1 MIRMASRHD
10 LPACVEMLRQY
21 SAEAG
26 VPALR
31 DPAAHDAKHAANLLF
46 TLISGRGFVLVDDE
60 LRGMLAAVVAPSI
73 WAPSVLEL
81 RELAL
86 WVAPEHRRGMVGG
99 RLFREFR
106 RQADVML
113 HAGRVQAVYASL
125 MTTSEAQRLTGFR
138 RIDSTFM
145 KV

>member
-1 MIRMASRHD
+1 MIREASRHD
-10 LPACVEMLRQY
+10 LPACIEMLRQY

-46 TLISGRGFVLVDDE
+46 TLISGRGFVLLDDDM
-60 LRGMLAAVVAPSI
+60 RGMLAAVVAPSI

-99 RLFREFR
+99 RLFCEFR
-106 RQADVML
+106 RRADVML
-113 HAGRVQAVYASL
+113 HTGRVQAVYASL
-125 MTTSEAQRLTGFR
+125 MASSGPQNLPGFR
-138 RIDSTFM
+138 KIDSTFL